1 MLAESDE
8 KDGGAWGPPA
18 PHGRLPPLRRFSE
31 ATAAAMATQRE
42 RMVTVTD
49 LFILVIDDSAL
60 NRRMLIKLLEN
71 RGHRCDEARH
81 GREGVEKV
89 EQRLRL
95 LDASTH
101 EEEGSTRNVPHVV
114 AGTNIA
120 VPETAGGA
128 VSAAPGP
135 SGPSAGGGE
144 AKGLDVVDLVDH
156 REEMAGAHGNGVHG
170 NGARATLAP
179 PSPHGTPRAHRAQ
192 APTGPYDVIL
202 IDYVM
207 PVLDG
212 PSACAEMRKLGHT
225 GMIIGVTGNVA
236 PSDIEFFQSRGAN
249 IVLTKPL
256 SMDAFNAAVRS
267 HAQAL
272 MSGSALESRD
282 EPATAGHNQGA
293 TAAP

>member
-1 MLAESDE
+1 
-8 KDGGAWGPPA
+8 
-18 PHGRLPPLRRFSE
+18 
-31 ATAAAMATQRE
+31 
-42 RMVTVTD
+42 
-49 LFILVIDDSAL
+49 LVVDDSAL

-95 LDASTH
+95 LEASTH
-101 EEEGSTRNVPHVV
+101 EEGSTRNVPHVV
-114 AGTNIA
+114 AGTNMA
-120 VPETAGGA
+120 VPDTAVGA
-128 VSAAPGP
+128 AAPGTT
-135 SGPSAGGGE
+135 GPSAGGGE
-144 AKGLDVVDLVDH
+144 AKGGDGIDH
-156 REEMAGAHGNGVHG
+156 RDEMAAAHG

-179 PSPHGTPRAHRAQ
+179 PSPHDTPRAHRAQ
-192 APTGPYDVIL
+192 APSGPYDVIL

-212 PSACAEMRKLGHT
+212 PTACAEMRELGHT

-249 IVLTKPL
+249 TVLTKPL

-267 HAQAL
+267 YAQAL

-282 EPATAGHNQGA
+282 ELATAGHKQGA
-293 TAAP
+293 TATP